1 MENRYRFIRY
11 FAYVLEILVLYM
23 IQQTPGFLPSLM
35 GARPILIIPA
45 VLAIAMFEPELPA
58 MGFGI
63 FGGLFIDFG
72 IGAALGFHGIL
83 LGVACYV
90 ISAFSANLLRTNLL
104 TSFLVNT
111 SALLIIVILQWLFY
125 YVLYGYDHCEY
136 ALVHHHL
143 PRILYS
149 LVLTPITFYFNRAFA
164 MLIRPSDG

>member
-11 FAYVLEILVLYM
+11 FAYALELLILYM
-23 IQQTPGFLPSLM
+23 IQQTPGFLPYLL

-45 VLAIAMFEPELPA
+45 ALAIAMFEPELPA

-63 FGGLFIDFG
+63 FGGLLIDFG

-90 ISAFSANLLRTNLL
+90 ISALSANLLRTNLL

-111 SALLIIVILQWLFY
+111 IALLGIVVLQWLFY
-125 YVLYGYDHCEY
+125 YVLYEYEYPTY
-136 ALVHHHL
+136 ALIHHYL